1 MKKPGLVDGV
11 TVAMII
17 SLGAAVA
24 SLLLGGFIVYA
35 LLFELLLYT
44 ATLAYLL
51 YLLKRSKARIGRV
64 VVIAGW
70 GVTSLLCWF
79 FDVALLE
86 QVLIQAGMIW
96 LVRSLY
102 FHGSLFSAALDFGL
116 VSAGLAAS
124 AWAMVNTGSLA
135 AALWSFFLVQ
145 ALFCWLPKL
154 AREQSRAGLYGNGLY
169 GNRQHGAGLHGA
181 TDSSQF
187 QSAHRVAEDAV
198 RKLSQS

>member
-1 MKKPGLVDGV
+1 MKKPGLVDGI

-17 SLGAAVA
+17 SLGAAFA
-24 SLLLGGFIVYA
+24 SLLLGGLIVYG
-35 LLFELLLYT
+35 LLFELLLYA

-51 YLLKRSKARIGRV
+51 YLLKRCKARIGRV
-64 VVIAGW
+64 VAITGW
-70 GVTSLLCWF
+70 AFTSLLCWF

-116 VSAGLAAS
+116 VSVGLAAS

-145 ALFCWLPKL
+145 ALFCWLPQL
-154 AREQSRAGLYGNGLY
+154 AHQQTGTGQHSAGH
-169 GNRQHGAGLHGA
+169 QGARHP
-181 TDSSQF
+181 SHF
-187 QSAHRVAEDAV
+187 HSAHRVAEDAV

>member
-1 MKKPGLVDGV
+1 MNISGMNKPTILDGV
-11 TVAMII
+11 TVAMVI
-17 SLGAAVA
+17 SLSAAAA
-24 SLLLGGFIVYA
+24 SLLLGGFIIYG
-35 LLFELLLYT
+35 LLFELLLYA

-64 VVIAGW
+64 LVIVAW
-70 GVTSLLCWF
+70 AAASMACWF
-79 FDVALLE
+79 FDVVLLE

-145 ALFCWLPKL
+145 ALFSWLPQL
-154 AREQSRAGLYGNGLY
+154 GREQTRSDRPG
-169 GNRQHGAGLHGA
+169 
-181 TDSSQF
+181 SSDPSHF
-187 QSAHRVAEDAV
+187 QSAHRVAEAAV